1 MNRPLTIQE
10 WFESLGKMVEEFDW
24 EGNGMSEQDKAPVE
38 QEPVAW
44 QHRQRGLNA
53 TDWQE
58 WHTVGYKPQGPED
71 DRFQIRPLYTH
82 PKQWAGLTDEEIMKM
97 LDYGQYGRVPQYARN
112 FVDAI
117 EAALKEKNT

>member
-71 DRFQIRPLYTH
+71 DRFQMRPLYIH
-82 PKQWAGLTDEEIMKM
+82 PTEWVGLTEEEQRAIFFEIESG
-97 LDYGQYGRVPQYARN
+97 DFGPAVEI
-112 FVDAI
+112 I
-117 EAALKEKNT
+117 EAKLREKNT

>member
-1 MNRPLTIQE
+1 MNRPLTIKE

-24 EGNGMSEQDKAPVE
+24 EGNGMSEQDKTAPVE

-71 DRFQIRPLYTH
+71 DRFQMRPLYTH
-82 PKQWAGLTDEEIMKM
+82 PKEWVGLTDEERLRCEQKAEGNYFD
-97 LDYGQYGRVPQYARN
+97 LCR
-112 FVDAI
+112 AI
-117 EAALKEKNT
+117 EAALKGKNT